1 LIWEALNLRN
11 LTHPFGL
18 LRPAFWKISTQNL
31 PSVEHMLDIY
41 NIPEEPT
48 KPTRP
53 NELDD
58 DAEQPEIEE
67 HNEETK
73 YYKAQMATYKILK
86 DAKKNKE
93 VMLTWYL
100 DEWLPT
106 VVGIDWW
113 GIKARCYNLPTDKFR
128 KNRKTREC
136 ITKTTEGFGLLQFEN
151 SRQRWLETFKW
162 KDANPKAKRPPQ
174 YSKKK
179 TETHIFKSK
188 WSDDNHGKGSGWAK
202 EAYKIFMERVNH
214 VREFREQEEQS
225 GSPKMTYGRLLV
237 KRANNVHD
245 DETCAPSKR
254 RKILENEDEDGEGG
268 VVQCDMVFEEEE

>member
-1 LIWEALNLRN
+1 LRN

-18 LRPAFWKISTQNL
+18 LRPAFWQVSTKTL
-31 PSVEHMLDIY
+31 PTVEHMLDIY
-41 NIPEEPT
+41 NIPEEPA
-48 KPTRP
+48 KPSRP
-53 NELDD
+53 DDLDD
-58 DAEQPEIEE
+58 EAEQDEIAEY
-67 HNEETK
+67 NENTK
-73 YYKAQMATYKILK
+73 YYKEEMATYKRLK
-86 DAKKNKE
+86 LAKTHKE
-93 VMLTWYL
+93 TMLTWYL

-106 VVGIDWW
+106 VVGVDWW
-113 GIKARCYNLPTDKFR
+113 GLKARCYHLPTDKFKVNR
-128 KNRKTREC
+128 KNKVC

-202 EAYKIFMERVNH
+202 EAYRVFMDRVKH
-214 VREFREQEEQS
+214 VGEFRENEEQS
-225 GSPKMTYGRLLV
+225 GSPKMSYGRLLV
-237 KRANNVHD
+237 KRANNVHE

-254 RKILENEDEDGEGG
+254 RKVLENEEEEGEGG
-268 VVQCDMVFEEEE
+268 VTFDILFEEEE